1 MAYLTEARQVEDN
14 NGVPVSGAKVFFYKA
29 GTTTPQAAYTDTGLT
44 TPAANPVIADAS
56 GYFAVYLG
64 GGLEYDIE
72 IKSPDEATTYA
83 QYSRSDGVSDDTALI
98 VETTAD
104 LSALDLTA
112 ADAAMR
118 LGHLALGEGPT
129 ETYYPVTGDQSAE
142 VTNDPG
148 GFDVVPRST
157 APNGSLG
164 IWHRA
169 GPLKEIRLDRVARWD
184 GTTDISTAFG
194 QAFARAIHL
203 GGGRIILPAGVG
215 RIMADIPEIVPTAE
229 QDIIIEGQ
237 GSDVTELRFSNSV
250 TRGFRY
256 RPSSTT
262 ANRLPSI
269 AFKGMGIKTSA
280 EAVGWAIDAE
290 WATAAD
296 IEEPF
301 FLEDVRIRQWL
312 DGAADDG
319 SDFGYW
325 LQHIRVS
332 NARNS
337 AIREFQIIG
346 ELARSSNRSASGIQ
360 LEGETTGFKI
370 NNGDIAECL
379 EGIRVQ
385 DTCEGVYVDGV
396 DMVAVRD
403 GFVVD
408 ITSGGEPQHTFT
420 NGHINSFRYG
430 VYLNNVMQAQI
441 TSSAFT
447 AKTGIDS
454 NNPSENWVGV
464 YLTGAA
470 TRHGDILGMKFA
482 KEAGH
487 GSGGATSKGV
497 VIDQAFGCNVAVG
510 SCYSDDAG
518 DPMDVGVELG
528 SNSQYCSVTNI
539 QTRHCEI
546 GISDSGTNNKY
557 VANVFRNYTT
567 AISKGSATN
576 PFAFSNDEGGTVVM
590 SENSIHR
597 MRFGGEA
604 FAAVQRTD
612 AGGSGNYIGGFRA
625 DAFDSAGNLDTYYR
639 VLVQQQ
645 DHTSGSEDTFVE
657 FQAFTGGT
665 FRAFMAY
672 DGNGDTVRPA
682 ADSAVSW
689 GADGLRWANVYTDN
703 LEMRPGSSRTPSSNG
718 DLSIEA
724 TSNTSLT
731 FKYKGSDGTVRS
743 GSITLS

>member
-1 MAYLTEARQVEDN
+1 M
-14 NGVPVSGAKVFFYKA
+14 
-29 GTTTPQAAYTDTGLT
+29 
-44 TPAANPVIADAS
+44 
-56 GYFAVYLG
+56 
-64 GGLEYDIE
+64 
-72 IKSPDEATTYA
+72 
-83 QYSRSDGVSDDTALI
+83 
-98 VETTAD
+98 
-104 LSALDLTA
+104 
-112 ADAAMR
+112 
-118 LGHLALGEGPT
+118 
-129 ETYYPVTGDQSAE
+129 
-142 VTNDPG
+142 
-148 GFDVVPRST
+148 
-157 APNGSLG
+157 
-164 IWHRA
+164 
-169 GPLKEIRLDRVARWD
+169 
-184 GTTDISTAFG
+184 
-194 QAFARAIHL
+194 
-203 GGGRIILPAGVG
+203 
-215 RIMADIPEIVPTAE
+215 
-229 QDIIIEGQ
+229 
-237 GSDVTELRFSNSV
+237 
-250 TRGFRY
+250 
-256 RPSSTT
+256 
-262 ANRLPSI
+262 
-269 AFKGMGIKTSA
+269 KTSA
-280 EAVGWAIDAE
+280 ENVDWAIDAE
-290 WATAAD
+290 WAIDAD

-301 FLEDVRIRQWL
+301 FLNDVRISQWL
-312 DGAADDG
+312 DDVADDG

-325 LQHIRVS
+325 EGHIRVK

-337 AIREFQIIG
+337 TIKNFQILG
-346 ELARSSNRSASGIQ
+346 EMDRATDKSDYGIL
-360 LEGETTGFKI
+360 LEGECTSFKI
-370 NNGDIAECL
+370 RDGNISECL
-379 EGIRVQ
+379 EGVRVQ
-385 DTCEGVYVDGV
+385 DTTEGVYLDAI

-408 ITSGGEPQHTFT
+408 IANGGEPQHTFT
-420 NGHINSFRYG
+420 NGHINALRYG

-447 AKTGIDS
+447 AKAGWSAD
-454 NNPSENWVGV
+454 NVSENWVGV

-487 GSGGATSKGV
+487 GSGGSTSKGV

-510 SCYSDDAG
+510 SCYSDDAA
-518 DPMDVGVELG
+518 DPLDVGVELG
-528 SNSQYCSVTNI
+528 ANSQYCSVTNI
-539 QTRHCEI
+539 QTRECTT
-546 GISDSGTNNKY
+546 GISDAGTNNKY
-557 VANVFRNYTT
+557 VGNIFRSFTT
-567 AISKGSATN
+567 AISNGSATN

-645 DHTSGSEDTFVE
+645 DHTSGSEDAFVE

-682 ADSAVSW
+682 ADSQVSW
-689 GADGLRWANVYTDN
+689 GADGLRWANVFTDN
-703 LEMRPGSSRTPSSNG
+703 LELRPGSSRTPANNG

-743 GSITLS
+743 GSLTLS